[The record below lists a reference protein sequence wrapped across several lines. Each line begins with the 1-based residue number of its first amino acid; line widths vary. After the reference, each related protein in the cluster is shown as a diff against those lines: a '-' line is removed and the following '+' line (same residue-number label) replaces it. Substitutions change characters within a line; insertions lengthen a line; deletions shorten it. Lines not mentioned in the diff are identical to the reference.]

1 MVSTKILVVE
11 DSPTYLRQIA
21 HLLREEGFEVI
32 TAVDGEDALEKTVT
46 ENPDLIVLDIILPKK
61 NGFQVCRQLKTSPD
75 TQNIKILMLTSKSQ
89 DSDRFWGLKQGADD
103 YMTKPFDLVE
113 LVARLRALIRRS
125 RGRAT
130 PVIEWGAL
138 VLDPSRRSVS
148 FEGQPVELSPREY
161 AVLETLLE
169 HGGRVVSRS
178 RLAESV
184 YSWDNDI
191 ESNALEVYIH
201 HLRKKLTPDLIRTVR
216 GVGYMLR
223 EQK

>member
-1 MVSTKILVVE
+1 MRVLIVE
-11 DSPTYLRQIA
+11 DDR
-21 HLLREEGFEVI
+21 LLGEGLC
-32 TAVDGEDALEKTVT
+32 A
-46 ENPDLIVLDIILPKK
+46 
-61 NGFQVCRQLKTSPD
+61 
-75 TQNIKILMLTSKSQ
+75 
-89 DSDRFWGLKQGADD
+89 GLKQEGYAVDWLKDGSQVKHVLQVEPYDVVVLDLGLPGCDGMELLGWMRKTHLEIPVLILTARDTQDDKVQGLDLGADD

-201 HLRKKLTPDLIRTVR
+201 HLRKKLSPDLIRTVR

>member
-1 MVSTKILVVE
+1 MRVLIVE
-11 DSPTYLRQIA
+11 DDR
-21 HLLREEGFEVI
+21 LLGEGLC
-32 TAVDGEDALEKTVT
+32 A
-46 ENPDLIVLDIILPKK
+46 
-61 NGFQVCRQLKTSPD
+61 
-75 TQNIKILMLTSKSQ
+75 
-89 DSDRFWGLKQGADD
+89 GLKQEGYAVDWLKDGSQVKHVLQVEPYDVVVLDLGLPGCDGMDLLGWMRKSRLEIPVLILTARDTQDDKVQGLDLGADD

>member
-1 MVSTKILVVE
+1 MRVLIVE
-11 DSPTYLRQIA
+11 DDR
-21 HLLREEGFEVI
+21 LLGEGLC
-32 TAVDGEDALEKTVT
+32 A
-46 ENPDLIVLDIILPKK
+46 
-61 NGFQVCRQLKTSPD
+61 
-75 TQNIKILMLTSKSQ
+75 
-89 DSDRFWGLKQGADD
+89 GLKQEGYAVDWLKDGSQVKHVLQVEPFDVVVLDLGLPGCDGMDLLEWMRKARLEIPVLILTARDTQDDKVQGLDLGADD

-113 LVARLRALIRRS
+113 LFARLRALIRRS

-201 HLRKKLTPDLIRTVR
+201 HLRKKLGPDLIRTVR

-223 EQK
+223 DQK

>member
-1 MVSTKILVVE
+1 MRVLIVE
-11 DSPTYLRQIA
+11 DDR
-21 HLLREEGFEVI
+21 LLGEGLC
-32 TAVDGEDALEKTVT
+32 A
-46 ENPDLIVLDIILPKK
+46 
-61 NGFQVCRQLKTSPD
+61 
-75 TQNIKILMLTSKSQ
+75 
-89 DSDRFWGLKQGADD
+89 GLKQEGYAVDWLTDGNQVKHVLQVEPFDVVVLDLGLPGCDGMHLLDWMRKTRLEIPVLILTARDTPDDKVQGLDLGADD

-113 LVARLRALIRRS
+113 LLARLRALIRRS

-138 VLDPSRRSVS
+138 VLDPSRHSVS
-148 FEGQPVELSPREY
+148 FEGQPVELSPREF

-178 RLAESV
+178 RLAESI

-201 HLRKKLTPDLIRTVR
+201 HLRKKLSSDLIRTVR
-216 GVGYMLR
+216 GVGYMLQ